1 MMRNRFI
8 TIAAIAAASALAL
21 GGCSAGGETGDDGE
35 DAFHIAVF
43 TPGYGAPVGK
53 YAMDLFIEA
62 GRELG
67 WEVDLYT
74 SDFDYDKLNNDVSA
88 AISQGVDAV
97 MGGWPDPRQIG
108 PIITAAEDAGI
119 PIFAFDS
126 GVESTPALAI
136 DVTTSQQQVTDL
148 TVGALEEAMGG
159 LEGKEVM
166 IIGFD
171 PHLGI
176 GTRGR
181 MAEEALIAAGAV
193 IAGGDVRQIANPAT
207 AQEEALKIVT
217 DYLQANPD
225 GLDGVWTAWD
235 QVGLGA
241 TLAINEAGRDDIFVT
256 GVDGVSGALD
266 AIKADGPFYATISQD
281 WQLIVQTVIDAVTVY
296 AETGELPEENFV
308 ATDVTLVTRENVD
321 NIEPTD

>member
-1 MMRNRFI
+1 MRNRI
-8 TIAAIAAASALAL
+8 TTVAAIAAATALAL
-21 GGCSAGGETGDDGE
+21 GGCTAAEDSGE
-35 DAFHIAVF
+35 DTFHIAVF

-62 GRELG
+62 GRDLG

-88 AISQGVDAV
+88 AIRQGVDAV

-108 PIITAAEDAGI
+108 PIITAAEEAGI

-148 TVGALEEAMGG
+148 TLGALEEAMGG

-176 GTRGR
+176 GYRGR
-181 MAEEALIAAGAV
+181 LAEAQLIEAGAV

-266 AIKADGPFYATISQD
+266 AIKANGPFYATISQD
-281 WQLIVQTVIDAVTVY
+281 WQVIVQLVVDAVKVY
-296 AETGELPEENFV
+296 AESGDLPESNFV
-308 ATDVTLVTRENVD
+308 TTEVTLVTRENVD
-321 NIEPTD
+321 SIEPTD

>member
-1 MMRNRFI
+1 MRNRI
-8 TIAAIAAASALAL
+8 TAVAAIAAASALVL
-21 GGCSAGGETGDDGE
+21 GGCTAAEDTGE

-62 GRELG
+62 GRDLG

-88 AISQGVDAV
+88 AIRQGVDAV

-108 PIITAAEDAGI
+108 PIITAAEEAGI

-176 GTRGR
+176 GFRGR
-181 MAEEALIAAGAV
+181 LAEEQLIEAGAT

-281 WQLIVQTVIDAVTVY
+281 WQAIVQLVIDAVTIY
-296 AETGELPEENFV
+296 AANGDLPESNFV
-308 ATDVTLVTRENVD
+308 TTEVTLVTRENVD
-321 NIEPTD
+321 SIEPTD

>member
-1 MMRNRFI
+1 MRNRI
-8 TIAAIAAASALAL
+8 TAVAAIAAASALVL
-21 GGCSAGGETGDDGE
+21 GGCTAAEDTGE

-62 GRELG
+62 GRDLG

-88 AISQGVDAV
+88 AIRQGVDAV

-108 PIITAAEDAGI
+108 PIITAAEEAGI

-176 GTRGR
+176 GFRGR
-181 MAEEALIAAGAV
+181 LAEAQLIEAGAV

-266 AIKADGPFYATISQD
+266 AIKANGPFYATISQD
-281 WQLIVQTVIDAVTVY
+281 WQAIVQLVVDAVTIY
-296 AETGELPEENFV
+296 AENGDLPESNFV
-308 ATDVTLVTRENVD
+308 TTEVTLVTRENVD